1 MRSLPPSPSI
11 RIFNRYHGAIACG
24 AFPSL
29 SGMLVGERSV
39 SFRASL
45 GQVENVTRRPLA
57 QRNSFERVNRIR
69 VARLLQLTVWR
80 PRFRSLACRNGA
92 IKTQLASRG
101 TDDETLRKQRPL
113 RLLELVAR
121 RARGSG

>member
-11 RIFNRYHGAIACG
+11 RIVNSCHGATACG

-45 GQVENVTRRPLA
+45 GQVENVTRGPLA
-57 QRNSFERVNRIR
+57 QRNSFETRNS
-69 VARLLQLTVWR
+69 TWVWISKVS
-80 PRFRSLACRNGA
+80 P
-92 IKTQLASRG
+92 
-101 TDDETLRKQRPL
+101 
-113 RLLELVAR
+113 
-121 RARGSG
+121 